1 MSLNLLY
8 HGVGGDMVDVDDSH
22 ETNGDDDDSHETNG
36 DVDDS
41 HETNG
46 DVDDSHETNGDDDEV
61 HDEADGVVL
70 MIMLS
75 VDD

>member
-1 MSLNLLY
+1 MVTQLSLSLSLSLHLSYRNTLVQMSLNLLY
-8 HGVGGDMVDVDDSH
+8 HGVGGDGNMV
-22 ETNGDDDDSHETNG
+22 
-36 DVDDS
+36 
-41 HETNG
+41 

>member
-8 HGVGGDMVDVDDSH
+8 HGVGGDGDMV
-22 ETNGDDDDSHETNG
+22 

>member
-8 HGVGGDMVDVDDSH
+8 HGVGVGGDMVDVDDSH
-22 ETNGDDDDSHETNG
+22 ETNGDD
-36 DVDDS
+36 DDS

>member
-1 MSLNLLY
+1 MVTQLSLSLSLSLSLHLSYRNTLVQMSLNLLY
-8 HGVGGDMVDVDDSH
+8 HGVGGDMV
-22 ETNGDDDDSHETNG
+22 
-36 DVDDS
+36 
-41 HETNG
+41 